1 VGNIGPKPLAANC
14 SSAGR
19 RPFFSGRP
27 TNCPYT
33 AEQPFFV
40 GTQMHT
46 SSSGMNTHPPPA
58 VMLATISARPNLVS
72 NHLAVGLFLLQSM
85 TIHTSPHRQ
94 PADLDRHGATLVRLI
109 APSRRT

>member
-1 VGNIGPKPLAANC
+1 KPLAANC

-19 RPFFSGRP
+19 RPSFSGRP

-33 AEQPFFV
+33 AEQPFFD

-58 VMLATISARPNLVS
+58 VMLATISVRSNLVS
-72 NHLAVGLFLLQSM
+72 NHLAADLFLLQSM
-85 TIHTSPHRQ
+85 AIHTSPHRQ
-94 PADLDRHGATLVRLI
+94 PADLDRHGATSVRSPG
-109 APSRRT
+109 PSWRT